1 MDEEERVVDEQD
13 ERSDHR
19 VNTGESEQESHL
31 GEYASK
37 MDGTIRLEDLLGN
50 FSEQTG
56 ASFG

>member
-1 MDEEERVVDEQD
+1 MDEKERVVDEQD
-13 ERSDHR
+13 ERSDHG
-19 VNTGESEQESHL
+19 VNTGGSEQESHL

>member
-19 VNTGESEQESHL
+19 VNTGESEQEFHQ
-31 GEYASK
+31 GEYPIK
-37 MDGTIRLEDLLGN
+37 LDGTIRLEDLLGD

>member
-19 VNTGESEQESHL
+19 VNTGGSEQESHP

-37 MDGTIRLEDLLGN
+37 MDSTIRLEDPLGN